1 METRIDLDKPIWDQN
16 TFLGRVKYYAWI
28 TNPVLSMASTTSLYK
43 AKQLV
48 EDYRKGVEPSGTTV
62 DQVRQAQRLYL
73 SAFHPDSG
81 ELQNAIGRMSFQV
94 PGGLILI
101 GAMVTFY

>member
-28 TNPVLSMASTTSLYK
+28 TNPVLSMASTSSLYK

-48 EDYRKGVEPSGTTV
+48 EDYRFVT
-62 DQVRQAQRLYL
+62 LL
-73 SAFHPDSG
+73 SA
-81 ELQNAIGRMSFQV
+81 LLV
-94 PGGLILI
+94 PLYFL
-101 GAMVTFY
+101 YR